1 MNYQKKSNSQN
12 LGFSIYAGEG
22 VKNIPEVWQFL
33 TGHHPCTKQRLG
45 AGCGSLTRCRRPIH
59 VRPLADSGSS
69 PRCTAAGSR
78 WCPSTGPSSTR
89 VCSGACRRR
98 SGKSPGRRNQRQ
110 VHGQCRIKVG
120 ATDAAA
126 LGPFEKQN
134 EKTRKSGT
142 FRSRFL
148 WLSTISGKSLKP
160 LPADIIF

>member
-1 MNYQKKSNSQN
+1 MQGRGSK
-12 LGFSIYAGEG
+12 
-22 VKNIPEVWQFL
+22 IPRSVTISDWP
-33 TGHHPCTKQRLG
+33 HPCTKQRLG

-69 PRCTAAGSR
+69 PRCTAAGSL

-148 WLSTISGKSLKP
+148 GLSTSSGKSLKP